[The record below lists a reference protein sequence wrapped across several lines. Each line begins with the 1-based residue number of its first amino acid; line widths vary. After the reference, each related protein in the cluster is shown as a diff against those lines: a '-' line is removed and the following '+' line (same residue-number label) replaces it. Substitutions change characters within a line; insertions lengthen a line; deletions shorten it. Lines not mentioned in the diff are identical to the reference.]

1 MYMLIILRKRAR
13 LAFSFAVIASSQP
26 IEVNMEEE
34 SYIERGRQFLQRRP
48 LWQRAALVG
57 LSVLII
63 AGLLIALSWI
73 FPAFGDWFGSRR
85 VRKLEAQI
93 TEQTKQIEAERQ
105 RAAELERQ
113 VAALEVE
120 RIKLEAAKSTA
131 AQAVAAAE
139 KDVEHAKA
147 QVEAEIDAAGEPVD
161 DDTRIQR
168 IRERAAE
175 YARQRAAAKKR

>member
-1 MYMLIILRKRAR
+1 MSR
-13 LAFSFAVIASSQP
+13 
-26 IEVNMEEE
+26 
-34 SYIERGRQFLQRRP
+34 YIDGGRRFLEQRP

-57 LSVLII
+57 LSVFLI
-63 AGLLIALSWI
+63 AGLLIAVSWI

-93 TEQTKQIEAERQ
+93 TEQARIIEAERE

-120 RIKLEAAKSTA
+120 RVKLEALRATA

-139 KDVEHAKA
+139 RDVENAK
-147 QVEAEIDAAGEPVD
+147 QQIEAEIDRAGEPVD
-161 DDTRIQR
+161 DDTRLER
-168 IRERAAE
+168 IRARLAEYQRERA
-175 YARQRAAAKKR
+175 KKR